1 MVIVRDALMTDAG
14 QIHQLLLQYT
24 KEGLVLPRALTEI
37 YQDIREF
44 VVTEDDGL
52 LTGVCSL
59 HIWWQDLAEVR
70 SLAVRKGMEKQ
81 GLGKKLVE
89 ACLEEA
95 RSLGLT
101 KIFAL
106 TYRPDFFARLGFV
119 VIDKSELPQKIWGDC
134 VKCPKFPE
142 CDETAVR
149 IEI

>member
-44 VVTEDDGL
+44 VVTEEDGL

>member
-1 MVIVRDALMTDAG
+1 MVRVRDALMTDAG

-37 YQDIREF
+37 YRDIREF
-44 VVTEDDGL
+44 VVTEEDGL
-52 LTGVCSL
+52 VTGICSL

-89 ACLEEA
+89 ACLDEA
-95 RSLGLT
+95 RTLGLT

-149 IEI
+149 IEV

>member
-1 MVIVRDALMTDAG
+1 MVRDALMTDAG